1 MVAIAIPTVTSWA
14 ADRPSR
20 MPRRVS
26 RENFTGTNSE
36 PVASGSWLLFLLRR
50 LKPAAPSQHSPAVA
64 DCQLGAG
71 SAPARTATPAHPHP
85 ARTTPVAVSVRCWE
99 GWAPHWQEIGRARV

>member
-1 MVAIAIPTVTSWA
+1 MVAIAIPTETSWA

-26 RENFTGTNSE
+26 RENFTGTSSD

-50 LKPAAPSQHSPAVA
+50 LKPAAPSQHSTAVA

-71 SAPARTATPAHPHP
+71 SAPARTATPAPPHP
-85 ARTTPVAVSVRCWE
+85 ARTTPVAVSLVWRE
-99 GWAPHWQEIGRARV
+99 GRASVLQV